1 MKFYRYETRKYS
13 NGSSYDDDS
22 TNRSNLSI
30 LTLLYN
36 VKLILVTL
44 TMVKETP
51 KGYWL
56 CYESPVGIKTKDI
69 WVSKTSKKRYAYPTK
84 LEALNNAYHRTNS
97 RIKYLETDL
106 RDAKKILSLV
116 EKEFTNLDDQNND
129 VHKSVYT

>member
-1 MKFYRYETRKYS
+1 MKFYRYESRKF
-13 NGSSYDDDS
+13 NDASSYDDP

-56 CYESPVGIKTKDI
+56 CYGTPTTLKTKDV

-84 LEALNNAYHRTNS
+84 MEALNNAYHRTNS

-106 RDAKKILSLV
+106 RYAKKILSLV
-116 EKEFTNLDDQNND
+116 EKEFTNLDDQNID
-129 VHKSVYT
+129 VHKSVYN